1 MQQEFEDIMASIG
14 EDIETGIRPL
24 DAGLSNIVRVNVS
37 NTEDYIPGKGKIFFD
52 IHFTAYHK
60 KMNFITVTMIICKK
74 SEVSPAA
81 IQKTNLWKR
90 KAVCMQMYKIT

>member
-1 MQQEFEDIMASIG
+1 MQNCLSGKIIDIIAHIQYN
-14 EDIETGIRPL
+14 RNN
-24 DAGLSNIVRVNVS
+24 AARLSNIGRVNVS